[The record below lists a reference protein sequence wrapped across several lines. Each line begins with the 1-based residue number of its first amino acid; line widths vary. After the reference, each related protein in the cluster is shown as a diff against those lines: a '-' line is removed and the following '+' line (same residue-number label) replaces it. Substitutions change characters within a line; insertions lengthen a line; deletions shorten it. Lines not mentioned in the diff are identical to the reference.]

1 MRENRPYGSE
11 GGEPQTNAASLP
23 LSNRPS
29 SVELVSPIARSDAP
43 AVASYGFRLFLRAA
57 TVVSGSDRLGTMD
70 LPIAM
75 VKQITVLIT

>member
-1 MRENRPYGSE
+1 MRENRPYGSV
-11 GGEPQTNAASLP
+11 GGEPQTNADSLP
-23 LSNRPS
+23 LSNTAS
-29 SVELVSPIARSDAP
+29 SVELLSPIARSDAL
-43 AVASYGFRLFLRAA
+43 AAASCGFRLFLPPA